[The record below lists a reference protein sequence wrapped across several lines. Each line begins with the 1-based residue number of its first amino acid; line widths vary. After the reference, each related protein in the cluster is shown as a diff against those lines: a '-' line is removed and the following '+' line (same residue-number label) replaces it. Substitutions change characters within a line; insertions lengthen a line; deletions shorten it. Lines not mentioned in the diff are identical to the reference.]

1 MYLKR
6 IIIIKLLIIACSIH
20 AIAQTTNYT
29 KPKKKSKFA
38 VYAGFGPNYYF
49 NNLALGKSYVND
61 FNYSFTGR
69 VMWEPEHLLSL
80 GIESGYYRLYTY
92 NTPEPNK
99 VHIANTAVPIQIV
112 VSMRVL
118 QNFYVNFAM
127 GQAVLLNKIHTE
139 NSGDFSASSFSVAD
153 FSGTLGYRHKL
164 SNRFSIGAETKYYYS
179 GAFVDRN
186 IALLFV
192 GGYHF

>member
-29 KPKKKSKFA
+29 KPKRKKFA
-38 VYAGFGPNYYF
+38 VYAGVGPNYYF
-49 NNLALGKSYVND
+49 NNMELGKSYVNK

-92 NTPEPNK
+92 NTPNE
-99 VHIANTAVPIQIV
+99 VHIANTAIPIQIV
-112 VSMRVL
+112 LSMKFL

-127 GQAVLLNKIHTE
+127 GQSVLLNKVNTE
-139 NSGDFSASSFSVAD
+139 SSGSFSASTFSVAD
-153 FSGTLGYRHKL
+153 FSGTLGYRHML
-164 SNRFSIGAETKYYYS
+164 GNRFSISTEAKFYYS
-179 GAFVDRN
+179 SAYVDRN
-186 IALLFV
+186 IALLFG
-192 GGYHF
+192 GGYRF

>member
-49 NNLALGKSYVND
+49 NNLALGKSYIND

-80 GIESGYYRLYTY
+80 GIESGYYRLYT
-92 NTPEPNK
+92 
-99 VHIANTAVPIQIV
+99 IILRSPIRFILQILL
-112 VSMRVL
+112 SRYRSWSL
-118 QNFYVNFAM
+118 CGFYKTSTLI
-127 GQAVLLNKIHTE
+127 LLWGKLYCLTRSILKIL
-139 NSGDFSASSFSVAD
+139 V
-153 FSGTLGYRHKL
+153 TLAHPV
-164 SNRFSIGAETKYYYS
+164 FQ
-179 GAFVDRN
+179 
-186 IALLFV
+186 
-192 GGYHF
+192 